1 MGHADTGPMTVRPT
15 GTADVPTMVALAFR
29 QRLEQAREQPVFWR
43 KAADSADK
51 HRARLP
57 ATP

>member
-1 MGHADTGPMTVRPT
+1 
-15 GTADVPTMVALAFR
+15 MVALAFR